1 MKILALGSN
10 LPYKN
15 HSPENIINLAYE
27 FLLKKKIKILK
38 KSHIYLSEAYPN
50 KNDPKFCN
58 SVISIETDLKPIDL
72 LDKILEVEK
81 EFGRVREIKNS
92 PRTLDIDIICYNDL
106 IINEKEITIPHP
118 SLHKRAF
125 VLLPLRDIDENW
137 RHPVHL
143 KTILQFIKE
152 FNTNELNKVKKI
164 I

>member
-1 MKILALGSN
+1 M
-10 LPYKN
+10 
-15 HSPENIINLAYE
+15 
-27 FLLKKKIKILK
+27 
-38 KSHIYLSEAYPN
+38 
-50 KNDPKFCN
+50 D
-58 SVISIETDLKPIDL
+58 
-72 LDKILEVEK
+72 
-81 EFGRVREIKNS
+81 
-92 PRTLDIDIICYNDL
+92 
-106 IINEKEITIPHP
+106 NEEEITIPHP